1 MNNHDTSSGS
11 LKLIATAARPAHDSP
26 GRGKRPN
33 RGKREE
39 FGSAGGVLLPV
50 PLHIGDH
57 TDERLRHVRVGTVKV
72 VHNDGLD
79 PQNEYP
85 P

>member
-39 FGSAGGVLLPV
+39 FGSAGRVLVPV
-50 PLHIGDH
+50 PPRIGGH
-57 TDERLRHVRVGTVKV
+57 TDEWQRHVEVGTVKV

-79 PQNEYP
+79 PQNEHP